1 MNPFDFFELLS
12 SEFFGSD
19 LFKTS
24 ATAFITWG
32 LTRFY
37 VKWKL
42 MKKYGRCAAK
52 YKGFSLKDGK
62 LDSQPSSEAE
72 VTYLHDNLLKLRLSH
87 DGGSFVWEG
96 TLTMETEDNGT
107 VVWQYVVPAG
117 NCQFGFKRCIW
128 NGKDRL
134 YLVGEK
140 LEGYGHEVLI
150 RQNSGEG

>member
-1 MNPFDFFELLS
+1 MSSLDFFKLLI

-24 ATAFITWG
+24 ATAFVTWG

-37 VKWKL
+37 EKWKL
-42 MKKYGRCAAK
+42 AKKYGRCAGK
-52 YKGFSLKDGK
+52 YKGFLPKDGK
-62 LDSQPSSEAE
+62 LDNEPSSEAE
-72 VTYLHDNLLKLRLSH
+72 VTYLCDNILKLRLSH
-87 DGGSFVWEG
+87 RGGSFVWEG

-128 NGKDRL
+128 NGTDRL
-134 YLVGEK
+134 YLVGEH
-140 LEGYGHEVLI
+140 LDGYGHEVLI
-150 RQNSGEG
+150 KQS